1 MNRSGLKVS
10 VEEGRAVVKCSN
22 DDCHCVSDL
31 AGLVAVVPSE
41 FRGSLVAQVSVN
53 DEDNPSV
60 VSSEMISLVRKLSKD
75 QKAYLHRQL
84 SSMLIEEGLP
94 TVAYRGDCWK
104 LIASTSNV
112 STSDWKKVLEHRAMM
127 GDAEARKMYFDLLDA
142 PLRRTSTESG
152 ENFVHTKLVLRSS
165 EPPGYEKWHRS
176 AVWEVM
182 DNQMTRDQIDMHFLE
197 VDKMRSLL
205 DDRQTNPIY
214 DGETGGDRDVR
225 LFCVWG
231 SDKIKKGKV
240 NEWPMKFHTDALLID
255 AFLTEY
261 YHRHQDGMTSAQVRK
276 LNDTVIYECKKKE
289 TQLNWLTELLIRRC
303 TTEHQPNQGGV
314 RQCLAL

>member
-53 DEDNPSV
+53 DEDDPSV

-112 STSDWKKVLEHRAMM
+112 TTSDWKKVLEHRAMM
-127 GDAEARKMYFDLLDA
+127 GDGEARKMHFDLLDA

-152 ENFVHTKLVLRSS
+152 DSFVHTKLVLRSS
-165 EPPGYEKWHRS
+165 ESSGYEKWHRS
-176 AVWEVM
+176 VVWEVM
-182 DNQMTRDQIDMHFLE
+182 DKQMTRDQIDIHFLE
-197 VDKMRSLL
+197 IDKMRSML
-205 DDRQTNPIY
+205 DDLQTHPIY
-214 DGETGGDRDVR
+214 DGETQGDRDVR

-240 NEWPMKFHTDALLID
+240 SDWPMKFHTDALLID
-255 AFLTEY
+255 AFLTEC

-276 LNDTVIYECKKKE
+276 LNDTIIYEYKKKE
-289 TQLNWLTELLIRRC
+289 TLLS
-303 TTEHQPNQGGV
+303 G
-314 RQCLAL
+314 